1 MSKTII
7 GLITVVLA
15 QFVPVEE
22 LNTVLEALGIL
33 IIWYGRYAVGD
44 ISIFGTKK

>member
-1 MSKTII
+1 MSKTIL

-22 LNTVLEALGIL
+22 LNTVLEAVGIL
-33 IIWYGRYAVGD
+33 LAWYGRYAVGD
-44 ISIFGTKK
+44 ISIFGARK